1 MKHQYEDYI
10 KFCDEFEKTCSHW
23 YAEAELNGDKRFMKI
38 WKTAIAFLL
47 ANKATLEKHKEVV
60 HYELPTREQKKAG
73 MDYTDPS
80 LAYSTCSCAFVNHY
94 IAGDGYPSISV
105 GKNTFPCP
113 SLLDVTNQLDL
124 VMEERN
130 GGFRHLPPLGAS
142 ND

>member
-10 KFCDEFEKTCSHW
+10 EWIDEKLETLEELRDEFW
-23 YAEAELNGDKRFMKI
+23 VWDKRFR
-38 WKTAIAFLL
+38 ASLL
-47 ANKATLEKHKEVV
+47 ANKATLERHKEVV

-94 IAGDGYPSISV
+94 IAGDGDPSISV

-124 VMEERN
+124 VM
-130 GGFRHLPPLGAS
+130 GAS

>member
-1 MKHQYEDYI
+1 MKHQYEDYMEWI
-10 KFCDEFEKTCSHW
+10 DEKR
-23 YAEAELNGDKRFMKI
+23 AELAWAGAVKLRVPNRGSRFYEIPQYQIDDAKMLS
-38 WKTAIAFLL
+38 ASLL
-47 ANKATLEKHKEVV
+47 ANKATLERHKEVV

-113 SLLDVTNQLDL
+113 SLLDVTNQLDE
-124 VMEERN
+124 VM
-130 GGFRHLPPLGAS
+130 G
-142 ND
+142 

>member
-10 KFCDEFEKTCSHW
+10 KWID
-23 YAEAELNGDKRFMKI
+23 MKI
-38 WKTAIAFLL
+38 KHNKEYQLDFVASLL
-47 ANKATLEKHKEVV
+47 ANKATLERHKEVV

-113 SLLDVTNQLDL
+113 SLLDVTNQLDE
-124 VMEERN
+124 VM
-130 GGFRHLPPLGAS
+130 G
-142 ND
+142 

>member
-10 KFCDEFEKTCSHW
+10 KFI
-23 YAEAELNGDKRFMKI
+23 NRKI
-38 WKTAIAFLL
+38 KECEVESSRYRSLFYRESIAQFRASFL
-47 ANKATLEKHKEVV
+47 ANKATLERHKEVV

-113 SLLDVTNQLDL
+113 SLLDVTNQLDE
-124 VMEERN
+124 VM
-130 GGFRHLPPLGAS
+130 G
-142 ND
+142 